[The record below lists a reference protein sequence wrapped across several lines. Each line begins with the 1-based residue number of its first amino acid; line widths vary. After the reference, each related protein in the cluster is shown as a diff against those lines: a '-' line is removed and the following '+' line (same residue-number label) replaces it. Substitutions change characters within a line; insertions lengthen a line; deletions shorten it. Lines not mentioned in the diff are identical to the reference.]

1 MQFIFVIVLTSMLL
15 ALSSL
20 SIIYFIPSINSEII
34 MTVLAQSL
42 SPPKDDKSPSFLEA
56 YWTNTNIQ
64 SSQQLN
70 IGNPVK
76 VEVAPGNGPST
87 LAVIL
92 VNTGRSDIT
101 GLTGN
106 LILPEEFRSI
116 KGENNI
122 ISEHVSVA
130 SYNSVVKPGES
141 FPLYFTIEVL
151 DNAKVGPYEGVLILF
166 YSKVLEVGQI
176 YTNITIP
183 FRVTGKSILEVISP
197 EQKLY
202 TNFPNEVQIFI
213 NNIGSAKANEVIAT
227 ITDVTG
233 GTAILRNDTDKAD
246 MSKKGEENNAFF
258 NVPNSNL
265 TENLIDNRS
274 ANNSKF
280 VNNGKI
286 PSIQGNK
293 FYIGQILPNDS
304 AVTNPI
310 IYPDYSSGGSIQMMN
325 LEISYNDA
333 YGNEKI
339 LNTSI
344 GLIINPNPPESV
356 LTLSPGSMNLNS
368 NFTSNLLFNDLGSQN
383 FSNPAENYIT
393 LKADTIQKLD
403 LIISNN
409 GKEYLKDV
417 VFSLESQSESVK
429 ILGES
434 RWTFNLMDPFSQKK
448 LSTLVYASEDVI
460 SKPVSFILDAEY
472 ISAGKSRNDSL
483 NIGIYVDGTI
493 KIRVYDLSIEN
504 IGGIPNLI
512 GNLLNE
518 GNTVA
523 LFTTI
528 ELINPLDITNNQLL
542 NSSANNKVEN
552 LPLKSLPA
560 RQYLGDLTENSPLP
574 FSIPIELESNTK
586 AGVYLTSLKVVY
598 KDHLREEHTNILNE
612 RVNYVPINNVNTNNA
627 SSEILNFNSNRLM
640 LSGIIIVVVV
650 IITVVSIVLIKRQRR
665 KKSKFYDLLKENNDS
680 KDFMNEDQD

>member
-1 MQFIFVIVLTSMLL
+1 MRFIFGVILISILF

-20 SIIYFIPSINSEII
+20 SIIYFLPSMNSEII
-34 MTVLAQSL
+34 MTVFAQSA

-87 LAVIL
+87 LAAIL

-101 GLTGN
+101 GITGN

-151 DNAKVGPYEGVLILF
+151 DNAKVGPYEGVLKLF

-176 YTNITIP
+176 YTNITVP
-183 FRVTGKSILEVISP
+183 FRVTGKSILEIVSP

-202 TNFPNEVQIFI
+202 TNFPNELQIFI

-233 GTAILRNDTDKAD
+233 GTAILRNDTDNGYI
-246 MSKKGEENNAFF
+246 SKKGGENNAFF
-258 NVPNSNL
+258 NASNSNL

-274 ANNSKF
+274 TNNSNF
-280 VNNGKI
+280 VNFERI
-286 PSIQGNK
+286 APIQGNK

-304 AVTNPI
+304 VSINPI

-325 LEISYNDA
+325 IQISYNDA

-356 LTLSPGSMNLNS
+356 LTLKPGSS
-368 NFTSNLLFNDLGSQN
+368 NFNFKSNPNLLFNESGSQN
-383 FSNPAENYIT
+383 FSNHKEAYVT
-393 LKADTIQKLD
+393 LKADTIQKFD

-409 GKEYLKDV
+409 GKEPLKDV

-429 ILGES
+429 ILGET
-434 RWTFNLMDPFSQKK
+434 RWTFNSMDPFSQKQ

-460 SKPVSFILDAEY
+460 SKPVSFILNAEY
-472 ISAGKSRNDSL
+472 ISAGKTRNDSL
-483 NIGIYVDGTI
+483 NIGVYIDGTI

-504 IGGIPNLI
+504 IGGTPNLI

-528 ELINPLDITNNQLL
+528 ELVPPLNGTNNALL
-542 NSSANNKVEN
+542 NPSAINKMEN
-552 LPLKSLPA
+552 LPLKTLPP

-574 FSIPIELESNTK
+574 FSLPIELEPNTK
-586 AGVYLTSLKVVY
+586 AGIYLANLKVVY
-598 KDHLREEHTNILNE
+598 KNHLREEHTAILNE
-612 RVNYVPINNVNTNNA
+612 SVNYVPINNINTNNTN
-627 SSEILNFNSNRLM
+627 SDILSFNSDRLM
-640 LSGIIIVVVV
+640 LIGIILALVA
-650 IITVVSIVLIKRQRR
+650 IITVVSVILVRRQRR
-665 KKSKFYDLLKENNDS
+665 KKSKFYELFKERNDS
-680 KDFMNEDQD
+680 KDFMNEDKG